1 MNEQMNEVV
10 RSKKGMEYLFNKE
23 NRFRMGGIRG
33 MGRAVEIAQRIEGK
47 SYK

>member
-1 MNEQMNEVV
+1 MNEVV

-33 MGRAVEIAQRIEGK
+33 MDRAVEVAHHTEG
-47 SYK
+47 